1 MAYNITLEGKNKIL
15 AENLL
20 KDIVSILDDIN
31 IVYCLEG
38 GRLLGI
44 YRENRLL
51 PWDSD
56 LDLSIL
62 DDELHKIGHLTKI
75 LKKHNYRI
83 RFRYFETTDTH
94 FKKGNLRILKIRK
107 QHFFGLIKNPVC
119 LEIFIKYRLEDQVF
133 WKVSDKTMG
142 APFQFYQKIKKII
155 FQNYEYTI
163 PSETE
168 AYLTHKYGDWK
179 TPVKVWNAIKKEG
192 SLVTNQ

>member
-31 IVYCLEG
+31 IIYCLEG
-38 GRLLGI
+38 GTLLGI

-56 LDLSIL
+56 LDLSKL
-62 DDELHKIGHLTKI
+62 DDELHKISHLTKI

-83 RFRYFETTDTH
+83 RFRYFETTDAH

-107 QHFFGLIKNPVC
+107 QYFFGLIKSSVC
-119 LEIFIKYRLEDQVF
+119 LEIFIKYKLEDQVF
-133 WKVSDKTMG
+133 WKVCDKTMG
-142 APFQFYQKIKKII
+142 APFQFYQKIKK
-155 FQNYEYTI
+155 
-163 PSETE
+163 
-168 AYLTHKYGDWK
+168 
-179 TPVKVWNAIKKEG
+179 
-192 SLVTNQ
+192 